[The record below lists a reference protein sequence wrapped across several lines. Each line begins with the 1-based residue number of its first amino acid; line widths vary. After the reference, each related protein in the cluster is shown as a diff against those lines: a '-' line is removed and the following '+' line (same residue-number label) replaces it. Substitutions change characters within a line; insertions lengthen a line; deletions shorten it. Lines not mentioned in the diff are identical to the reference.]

1 MTTPSPNA
9 IAPTPVPAQVLL
21 DAQHVTQKYRLPNA
35 GEFEA
40 LRDVSLTV
48 KEREIVALVG
58 PSGCGKSTLM
68 RILAG
73 LARPVAGRVTYRGQ
87 PVDGVLPTAAM
98 VFQSFALLPWL
109 TVEQNVAMGLSAG
122 RDLKPS
128 DHSAVARAIDLV
140 GLSGFEQAYPREL
153 SGGMKQRVGF
163 ARALAVEP
171 EILFM
176 DEPFGALDA
185 LTAENL
191 RSQVTELWQDPQTG
205 VSTIIVVTHS
215 VDEAV
220 FLAGRVVVFGS
231 NPGHLREI
239 LENALPYPRD
249 PRSPAF
255 QAMVDRLH
263 AILTATLLP
272 EAERPAAPGV
282 PTRLVGFP
290 RVHVPE
296 VLGLLDH
303 LATRNQESG
312 SVFDIAEQLGVDYDR
327 MTSVVRAAEQLGW
340 VETPGELVK
349 LTPAGRNLVAADT
362 ADRKP
367 IVRGR
372 VAEHPLF
379 ARVVMMLS
387 EAEGAALDDDEV
399 LADLTIMLPF
409 SKASMV
415 LRTVIEWGRYV
426 GLLDHDT
433 RDKRLVLVQDGAG
446 APGTTGADET
456 GGAEEG

>member
-1 MTTPSPNA
+1 MTGSPA
-9 IAPTPVPAQVLL
+9 APARAPAQVLL
-21 DAQHVTQKYRLPNA
+21 DAQHVTQKYKLPNA

-40 LRDVSLTV
+40 LRNVSLTV

-73 LARPVAGRVTYRGQ
+73 LARPVAGTVTYRGQ
-87 PVDGVLPTAAM
+87 PVDGVLATAAM

-122 RDLKPS
+122 RDLKPA
-128 DHSAVARAIDLV
+128 DRSAVKRAVDLV

-220 FLAGRVVVFGS
+220 FLAGRVVVFGT
-231 NPGHLREI
+231 NPGHIREI
-239 LENALPYPRD
+239 LDNALPYPRD
-249 PRSPAF
+249 PRAPAF

-272 EAERPAAPGV
+272 EGERPAAPGV

-312 SVFDIAEQLGVDYDR
+312 SVFDIAELLAVDYDR

-340 VETPGELVK
+340 VETPGDVVR

-367 IVRGR
+367 IVRSR

-379 ARVVMMLS
+379 ARVVMMLK
-387 EAEGAALDDDEV
+387 EAEGGALDDDEV

-415 LRTVIEWGRYV
+415 YRTVIEWGRYA
-426 GLLDHDT
+426 GLLDHNA
-433 RDKRLVLVQDGAG
+433 RDKRLELVQ
-446 APGTTGADET
+446 PET
-456 GGAEEG
+456 PEAAETAEV

>member
-1 MTTPSPNA
+1 MTTGTSAQTP
-9 IAPTPVPAQVLL
+9 APQVLL

-40 LRDVSLTV
+40 LRDVTLTV
-48 KEREIVALVG
+48 KEREIVAFVG

-73 LARPVAGRVTYRGQ
+73 LARPAAGVVTYRGK
-87 PVDGVLPTAAM
+87 PVEGVLSTAAM

-109 TVEQNVAMGLSAG
+109 SVVRRLQVPPADGEPHRHA
-122 RDLKPS
+122 
-128 DHSAVARAIDLV
+128 AVAHAVELV

-220 FLAGRVVVFGS
+220 FLAGRIVVFGS
-231 NPGHLREI
+231 NPGHIREI
-239 LENALPYPRD
+239 LDNALPYPRD

-255 QAMVDRLH
+255 QSMVDRLH

-272 EAERPAAPGV
+272 EGERPAAPGV
-282 PTRLVGFP
+282 PSRLVGFP

-303 LATRNQESG
+303 LAGRTQESG
-312 SVFDIAEQLGVDYDR
+312 SVFDIAEQLAVDYDR

-362 ADRKP
+362 ADRTP
-367 IVRGR
+367 IVRAR
-372 VAEHPLF
+372 VMEHPLF
-379 ARVVMMLS
+379 GRILMMLQ
-387 EAEGAALDDDEV
+387 EAEGGVLDDDEV
-399 LADLTIMLPF
+399 LADLTIMLPY
-409 SKASMV
+409 SKASLV
-415 LRTVIEWGRYV
+415 LRTVIEWGRYA
-426 GLLDHDT
+426 GLLDHNA
-433 RDKRLVLVQDGAG
+433 RDKRLELVQPEGEGALED
-446 APGTTGADET
+446 AP
-456 GGAEEG
+456 